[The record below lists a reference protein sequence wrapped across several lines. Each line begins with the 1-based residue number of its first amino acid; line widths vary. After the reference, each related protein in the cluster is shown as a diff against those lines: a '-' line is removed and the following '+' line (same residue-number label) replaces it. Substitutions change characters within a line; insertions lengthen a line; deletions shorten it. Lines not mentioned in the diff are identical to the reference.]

1 MKPPPLD
8 YRRAETVEEAL
19 ALLAEHGDDAR
30 LIAGGQSL
38 MPLLAMRLAAPELLV
53 DIDRIDG
60 LDAVAERD
68 GRVTL
73 GPLIRHSRV
82 AGDLELARAA
92 PLFARAGPLVAHPGI
107 RNRGTLGGA
116 LALGDPAAE
125 FPACAL
131 AGGAVMHLASS
142 GGRRS
147 VPAEAFFHGPMET
160 AIAPEEMLVSVEL
173 PAPGPEDRFAVRE
186 VARRH
191 GDYALAGVAAR
202 VRVAGG
208 RLSDLRLAFFGVA
221 DRPVP
226 APAAAAFLDA
236 APDDPEALRAA
247 GESLAAEID
256 FAGGAQASAAL
267 RRHLARVVLARAL
280 ADLLDAGP
288 GPGPGNSA
296 GRAA

>member
-8 YRRAETVEEAL
+8 YRRAGTVEEAV

-60 LDAVAERD
+60 LDSVAESD

-73 GPLIRHSRV
+73 GPLIRHCRMV
-82 AGDLELARAA
+82 GDPAIARAA

-131 AGGAVMHLASS
+131 AAGAVMHLASS

-160 AIAPEEMLVSVEL
+160 AIAPEEMLVAVEL
-173 PAPGPEDRFAVRE
+173 PAPRPEDRFAVRE

-202 VRVAGG
+202 ARVAGG

-226 APAAAAFLDA
+226 APAAAAILVA
-236 APDDPEALRAA
+236 APGDPEALRAA
-247 GESLAAEID
+247 GEALAEEID

-267 RRHLARVVLARAL
+267 RRHLARVVLARAV

-288 GPGPGNSA
+288 GEAA